1 MITKLPRFQLS
12 GLISLPNRFISHASS
27 LSHPNY
33 TQSDDLNSSQYHSKV
48 QSLSQN
54 LHPETLI
61 SILSST
67 HDLDSSLRLFKWVSL
82 QTQFR
87 HTPDTYY
94 HIIFKL
100 GLASRIDEMEGFCTE
115 LVKSGC
121 GFQDSEQ
128 TLVTLVDNFIVHR
141 KFDEALRVF
150 SVMCFNG
157 YKPSVSVINRLL
169 NALVEEKKG
178 IKCVLF
184 VYKEMV
190 KLRICPNTET
200 LNLLIQALFDADRVD
215 SVVDQCSRMRKKGCY
230 ANSRTYKIVVSGLI
244 GKNVTDKAIVVLN
257 EVIESDCDF
266 DLRFFS
272 CVLPLLFE
280 MNECEIGL
288 RLFEK
293 MRRLNI
299 VPDLLVYEVLIQ
311 YYARNLCLDNVAG
324 LLNETIRRDL
334 KVSSRVFFDLVNG
347 FCKLNKLHEAK
358 RFLEEHQVTDAD
370 SYNVV
375 LEGYCQGGG
384 YADVTQ
390 LFRQMI
396 DKSITNSL
404 SWNIIISYLSENQR
418 FDIVYKALT
427 RMIVSGYVPDSIA
440 YSALIIAKCKSNEVN
455 DAVNLFHHVREEQL
469 VIDSS
474 SFSMLIK
481 GLCLNGKINEVVN
494 LLQYGSHYGLSCS
507 SEDYNIIMKS
517 MSTLSTSNSHLTI
530 VGRMIVEGC
539 PLSSETYNQIIKSMS
554 DHQRS
559 TECVLYLN
567 RMVNE
572 GLLPDTEILLISLSF
587 LAQKL
592 KLHAVLPAIH
602 KLLSVNDH
610 RVLNHAICNVLINGL
625 WKEGYKREARL
636 VLDVILENGWVPD
649 ALTHRLLVSSG
660 FSEGDEDDTQDEIT
674 NILSEGFGEP

>member
-1 MITKLPRFQLS
+1 MIIKLPRFQLS
-12 GLISLPNRFISHASS
+12 GLISLPNRLISHASS
-27 LSHPNY
+27 LSDPSY
-33 TQSDDLNSSQYHSKV
+33 TQSNLNSSQYHSKI
-48 QSLSQN
+48 QSLTQN

-61 SILSST
+61 NILSST
-67 HDLDSSLRLFKWVSL
+67 PDLNSSLRLFKWVSL

-87 HTPDTYY
+87 HTADTYY
-94 HIIFKL
+94 HIILKL

-115 LVKSGC
+115 LMKSGF
-121 GFQDSEQ
+121 GFQDSDQ
-128 TLVTLVDNFIVHR
+128 TLVTLVDTFILHH

-169 NALVEEKKG
+169 SVLVEEKKG

-190 KLRICPNTET
+190 KLRICPDTET
-200 LNLLIQALFDADRVD
+200 LNLLMQALFDAGRVD
-215 SVVDQCSRMRKKGCY
+215 SVVDQFNRMHKKGCC
-230 ANSRTYKIVVSGLI
+230 ANSRTYEIVVSGLI
-244 GKNVTDKAIVVLN
+244 GKNVMNKATVVLN
-257 EVIESDCDF
+257 EVIESECDL

-280 MNECEIGL
+280 MNECEMGL

-293 MRRLNI
+293 MRSLNI
-299 VPDLLVYEVLIQ
+299 VPDLSVYEVLIQ
-311 YYARNLCLDNVAG
+311 YFARSLCLDDAIG
-324 LLNETIRRDL
+324 LLNEVISRDL
-334 KVSSRVFFDLVNG
+334 KVSNRVLVDLVNG

-358 RFLEEHQVTDAD
+358 RLLEEHQVTNAD

-384 YADVTQ
+384 YADVMW
-390 LFRQMI
+390 LFRQMVE
-396 DKSITNSL
+396 KSITNSL
-404 SWNIIISYLSENQR
+404 SWDILISYLSENQR
-418 FDIVYKALT
+418 DDIVYKALT
-427 RMIVSGYVPDSIA
+427 RMIVSGNTPNSTA

-455 DAVNLFHHVREEQL
+455 DALELFHHVCEEQL

-474 SFSMLIK
+474 SFSMLVK
-481 GLCLNGKINEVVN
+481 GLCLNGKINKVVN
-494 LLQYGSHYGLSCS
+494 LLQYGSYYGLSCS
-507 SEDYNIIMKS
+507 NEDYDIIMKS
-517 MSTLSTSNSHLTI
+517 MSTLSESNSLLTI

-539 PLSSETYNQIIKSMS
+539 SLSSETYNQIIKSMS

-567 RMVNE
+567 RMVKE
-572 GLLPDTEILLISLSF
+572 GLLPDAEILLISLSF

-610 RVLNHAICNVLINGL
+610 SLLNHAICNMLINGL

-636 VLDVILENGWVPD
+636 LLDVILENGWVPD
-649 ALTHRLLVSSG
+649 ATTHRLLVSSG